1 MRRRISRGVVNLA
14 PGVMERVRQG
24 VAEVH
29 GEGEERDE
37 IRSYLEKAPEN
48 RRLDRLRPAKAA
60 LVVGGV
66 VRTLWV
72 WYSGQPAS
80 ILIPTTL
87 FFLACAISLDPVGI
101 LHRVL
106 ATQSRYLIGASL
118 FCWSVFAKL
127 PGQRTVLVSI
137 LVTVSTGIMVGFL
150 NKPWLARETYRRT
163 DRVLEAIRRAKSIPI
178 DDMWEQYGAAECMA
192 VAYDMGAVIKDG
204 IEPYVRRACWI
215 LGLITGT
222 KSVAQAIKDRDK
234 AQRERD
240 GLQIQVA
247 TLQAQVDAV
256 QDYIE
261 LMEEDRTEC
270 IRLKERLKDETLY
283 ASSLRT
289 QASTLQEELEKAQA
303 EAADYKAR
311 LANLIKARQIPPEP
325 EPELEEPEPTEPT
338 DAELIDWLC
347 TINPDTGE
355 FYGIKRTMKEFGMSE
370 WKVRTF
376 IKNHKEEIEERRKEA

>member
-1 MRRRISRGVVNLA
+1 
-14 PGVMERVRQG
+14 
-24 VAEVH
+24 
-29 GEGEERDE
+29 
-37 IRSYLEKAPEN
+37 
-48 RRLDRLRPAKAA
+48 
-60 LVVGGV
+60 
-66 VRTLWV
+66 
-72 WYSGQPAS
+72 
-80 ILIPTTL
+80 
-87 FFLACAISLDPVGI
+87 
-101 LHRVL
+101 
-106 ATQSRYLIGASL
+106 
-118 FCWSVFAKL
+118 
-127 PGQRTVLVSI
+127 
-137 LVTVSTGIMVGFL
+137 
-150 NKPWLARETYRRT
+150 
-163 DRVLEAIRRAKSIPI
+163 
-178 DDMWEQYGAAECMA
+178 MWEQYGAAECMA
-192 VAYDMGAVIKDG
+192 IAYDMGAVIKDG

-261 LMEEDRTEC
+261 LMEEDKTEC
-270 IRLKERLKDETLY
+270 IRLRERLRDETLY
-283 ASSLRT
+283 AGSLRT
-289 QASTLQEELEKAQA
+289 HNNTLQDELEKAQA

-311 LANLIKARQIPPEP
+311 LTNLIKARQAPPEP
-325 EPELEEPEPTEPT
+325 EPEEPEPTEPT

-376 IKNHKEEIEERRKEA
+376 IKNHKEEIDRRRNENGSV